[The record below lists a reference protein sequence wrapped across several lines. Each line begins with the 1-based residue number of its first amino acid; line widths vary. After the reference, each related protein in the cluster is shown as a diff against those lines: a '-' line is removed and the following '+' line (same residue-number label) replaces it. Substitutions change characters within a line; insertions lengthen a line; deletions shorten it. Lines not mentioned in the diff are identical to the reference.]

1 MTKVPAQFLDRNIC
15 ILGLGYVGLPLAVI
29 LANSGFDV
37 IGVDRQQVIVDQLQA
52 GEPHVFEPGLREK
65 LAQVVHSGKLCL
77 HQRIPD
83 DCRSTVYIV
92 TVGTPLGADG
102 LVMLDMIRAVA
113 KEIASVADTGS
124 MVIVR
129 STVKVGTT
137 RQVVLPILDG
147 SGKHFDLAFCPER
160 ILAGAAMRELLAL
173 PQIVGG
179 DSLKAAFR
187 AANFFQLLTPTVV
200 QVSSLETAEMIKLI
214 DNASRDVQFGFA
226 NEVGKMCDALSISAR
241 EVVEAGKLGYSST
254 NLFMPGP
261 VGGPC
266 LTKDSYILSQS
277 VQDFGVVPEIALA
290 ARRINESQPP
300 EVISNVVR
308 LLKRNPNFPAKPVIC
323 VLGVAF
329 KGRPDTDDTRGTMAI
344 PIRAELERWFPGTDV
359 RAYDPVVPAARIKEL
374 GYDPVLSII
383 EALSG
388 ANLVLIHTNHG
399 KIADLSL
406 ENLASS
412 LGVPCFIFDFWNL
425 FSAQD
430 LQLPAHI
437 GYGALG
443 SWQQT
448 MFSSELAVGTPTK
461 LH

>member
-1 MTKVPAQFLDRNIC
+1 MTKVPAQFSDRNVC
-15 ILGLGYVGLPLAVI
+15 VLGLGYVGLPLAVI
-29 LANSGFDV
+29 LANAGFDV
-37 IGVDRQQVIVDQLQA
+37 IGVDRQQSIVDQLQA
-52 GEPHVFEPGLREK
+52 GVPHVFEPGLREK
-65 LAQVVHSGKLCL
+65 LVQVVHSGKLCL
-77 HQRIPD
+77 HQRVPR
-83 DCRSTVYIV
+83 DCQSTVFIV

-102 LVMLDMIRAVA
+102 LVISDMISDVA
-113 KEIASVADTGS
+113 REIGSVATTGS

-129 STVKVGTT
+129 STVKVGAT
-137 RQVVLPILDG
+137 RNVVLPILRR
-147 SGKHFDLAFCPER
+147 SGKDFDLAFCPER
-160 ILAGAAMRELLAL
+160 ILAGSAMRELLAL

-179 DSLKAAFR
+179 DSLAAAFR

-226 NEVGKMCDALSISAR
+226 NEVGKLCDALAISAR
-241 EVVEAGKLGYSST
+241 EVVEAGKLGYSRT

-266 LTKDSYILSQS
+266 LSKDTYILAES
-277 VQDFGVVPEIALA
+277 VHDFGVAPEIALA
-290 ARRINESQPP
+290 ARRINESQPR
-300 EVISNVVR
+300 EVISDVVSHVR
-308 LLKRNPNFPAKPVIC
+308 QNPKFPAKPVIC
-323 VLGVAF
+323 ILGIAF

-344 PIRAELERWFPGTDV
+344 PIRAELGRLFPGIDV
-359 RAYDPVVPAARIKEL
+359 RAYDPVVSALRIKEL
-374 GYDPVLSII
+374 GYDPAETLV
-383 EALSG
+383 EALVG
-388 ANLVLIHTNHG
+388 ANLVLIHTNHL
-399 KIADLSL
+399 KIAGMPL

-430 LQLPAHI
+430 LQLPAHV

-448 MFSSELAVGTPTK
+448 MFAGKTTVYTPT
-461 LH
+461 

>member
-1 MTKVPAQFLDRNIC
+1 MTKVPAQFSDRNVC
-15 ILGLGYVGLPLAVI
+15 VLGLGYVGLPLAVI

-37 IGVDRQQVIVDQLQA
+37 VGVDRQQVIVDQLQA

-77 HQRIPD
+77 RQRIPG

-92 TVGTPLGADG
+92 TVGTPLDADG

-113 KEIASVADTGS
+113 KEIASVANTGS

-226 NEVGKMCDALSISAR
+226 NEVGKLCEALSISAR
-241 EVVEAGKLGYSST
+241 EVVEAGKLGYSRT

-266 LTKDSYILSQS
+266 LSKDTYILSQS

-290 ARRINESQPP
+290 ARKINESQPR
-300 EVISNVVR
+300 EVISSLVMHA
-308 LLKRNPNFPAKPVIC
+308 KRNPKFPSKPAIC
-323 VLGVAF
+323 ILGVAF

-344 PIRAELERWFPGTDV
+344 PIRAELERLFPGINV
-359 RAYDPVVPAARIKEL
+359 RAYDPIVSAVRIKEL
-374 GYDPVLSII
+374 GYDPAESIVD
-383 EALSG
+383 AVAG
-388 ANLVLIHTNHG
+388 ANIVLIQTNHL
-399 KIADLSL
+399 KIANLPL
-406 ENLASS
+406 ENLVSS
-412 LGVPCFIFDFWNL
+412 MGIPCFIFDFWNL

-430 LQLPAHI
+430 LQLPAHV

-443 SWQQT
+443 SWRQT
-448 MFSSELAVGTPTK
+448 IWPVEMAGYTPT
-461 LH
+461 

>member
-1 MTKVPAQFLDRNIC
+1 M
-15 ILGLGYVGLPLAVI
+15 
-29 LANSGFDV
+29 
-37 IGVDRQQVIVDQLQA
+37 
-52 GEPHVFEPGLREK
+52 
-65 LAQVVHSGKLCL
+65 
-77 HQRIPD
+77 
-83 DCRSTVYIV
+83 
-92 TVGTPLGADG
+92 
-102 LVMLDMIRAVA
+102 
-113 KEIASVADTGS
+113 
-124 MVIVR
+124 
-129 STVKVGTT
+129 
-137 RQVVLPILDG
+137 
-147 SGKHFDLAFCPER
+147 
-160 ILAGAAMRELLAL
+160 
-173 PQIVGG
+173 GG

-241 EVVEAGKLGYSST
+241 EVVEAGKLGYSRT

>member
-1 MTKVPAQFLDRNIC
+1 MTKVPAQFSDRNVC
-15 ILGLGYVGLPLAVI
+15 VLGLGYVGLPLAVI
-29 LANSGFDV
+29 LANAGFDV
-37 IGVDRQQVIVDQLQA
+37 IGVDRQQRIVDQLQA

-65 LAQVVHSGKLCL
+65 LVQVVQSGKLCL
-77 HQRIPD
+77 QQSVPR
-83 DCRSTVYIV
+83 DCQSAVYIV

-102 LVMLDMIRAVA
+102 LVMLDMISDVA
-113 KEIASVADTGS
+113 KEICSKAATGS

-129 STVKVGTT
+129 STVKVGAT
-137 RQVVLPILDG
+137 RGVVLPILRG

-160 ILAGAAMRELLAL
+160 ILAGSAMRELLAL

-179 DSLKAAFR
+179 DSLAAAFR

-226 NEVGKMCDALSISAR
+226 NEVGKLCDALSISAR
-241 EVVEAGKLGYSST
+241 EVVEAGKLGYSRT

-266 LTKDSYILSQS
+266 LSKDTYILSQS

-290 ARRINESQPP
+290 ARRINESQPR
-300 EVISNVVR
+300 EVISSLVMHA
-308 LLKRNPNFPAKPVIC
+308 KRNPKFPSKPAIC
-323 VLGVAF
+323 ILGVAF

-344 PIRAELERWFPGTDV
+344 PIRAELERLFPGINV
-359 RAYDPVVPAARIKEL
+359 RAYDPIVTAVRIKEL
-374 GYDPVLSII
+374 GYEPAESIVD
-383 EALSG
+383 AVAG
-388 ANLVLIHTNHG
+388 ANIVLIQTNHL
-399 KIADLSL
+399 KIANLPL

-412 LGVPCFIFDFWNL
+412 MGIPCFIFDFWNL

-430 LQLPAHI
+430 LQLPAHV

-443 SWQQT
+443 SWRQAIFPVEMT
-448 MFSSELAVGTPTK
+448 GYTLT
-461 LH
+461 